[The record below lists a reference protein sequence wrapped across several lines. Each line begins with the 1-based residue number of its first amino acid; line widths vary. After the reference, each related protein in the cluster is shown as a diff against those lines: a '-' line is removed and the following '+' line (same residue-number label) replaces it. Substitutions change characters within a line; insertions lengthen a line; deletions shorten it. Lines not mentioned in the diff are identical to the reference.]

1 MEVKRQNSNLE
12 LHIKSPVAK
21 YKEKERMEKELRE
34 KTEKKVDFA
43 PGQISMIRKKP
54 SAKPRLS
61 MR

>member
-1 MEVKRQNSNLE
+1 
-12 LHIKSPVAK
+12 
-21 YKEKERMEKELRE
+21 MEKELRE